1 MKKNK
6 QSFNSFIKNLP
17 SLKEVD
23 SQERLPSY
31 FDMMWDIKYGYQLF
45 EYLQTRNNP
54 DIYAALT
61 KHGYDAKKIKEK
73 YEFRS

>member
-1 MKKNK
+1 MTKPFKEVLLTLNEL
-6 QSFNSFIKNLP
+6 KNL
-17 SLKEVD
+17 E

-54 DIYAALT
+54 DIYTALA

-73 YEFRS
+73 YASRS